1 MGRKVAGFIAGFGGT
16 LFLMALL
23 GAWLGVRLR
32 GSGWLFLMIS
42 AGMLGARLMTKPG
55 PDDHLP
61 PLPKMRSGPKDRF
74 PPLFGTPPEDT
85 SKAP

>member
-1 MGRKVAGFIAGFGGT
+1 MGRKVTGFIAGFGGAFV
-16 LFLMALL
+16 LIALL
-23 GAWLGVRLR
+23 SEWLGVLPR
-32 GSGWLFLMIS
+32 GGGWLFLMIS

-55 PDDHLP
+55 PEDHLP

-74 PPLFGTPPEDT
+74 PPMFGTPPEDT